1 VVAEVPASW
10 IGGRVPASYEALY
23 TDPDAAPSG
32 TPSEA
37 MLDEDH
43 ALAQAAIRWVRGS
56 RYAPH
61 DDHRLAVRVLDT
73 IDGPDLVASYIATL
87 RAGDNTEMERLLAV
101 RVGPDGEIDPNDAA
115 GLIPGQG
122 VADIPEPRTRD
133 IFGAWWES
141 AREAADGE
149 AKKRAERWKN
159 EIQGQRLAEHSGLRE
174 RFRIWAEAT
183 RKAILGQY
191 DDPKLFLP
199 GLEKDLPPTVRR
211 RLREHR
217 KEVDEHESFLNR
229 RLRFEPAAV
238 ESLGVLLRVPARE
251 ARP

>member
-1 VVAEVPASW
+1 VADVPPSW
-10 IGGRVPASYEALY
+10 VGGRVPASYEALY

-32 TPSEA
+32 TPSQA
-37 MLDEDH
+37 ILDEDH
-43 ALAQAAIRWVRGS
+43 PLAQAAIRWVRGS
-56 RYAPH
+56 RYAPN

-73 IDGPDLVASYIATL
+73 IDEPDLVASYIATL

-101 RVGPDGEIDPNDAA
+101 RVRPDEAADLNDAA
-115 GLIPGQG
+115 GLIAGQG
-122 VADIPEPRTRD
+122 VADIPEPRVRD
-133 IFGAWWES
+133 LFSSWWES
-141 AREAADGE
+141 ARETADSE
-149 AKKRAERWKN
+149 AKKRAEQWKH

-174 RFRIWAEAT
+174 RFRIWADAT

-191 DDPKLFLP
+191 ADPKLFLP

-229 RLRFEPAAV
+229 RLLFEPAVV
-238 ESLGVLLRVPARE
+238 EPLGVLLRVPARE